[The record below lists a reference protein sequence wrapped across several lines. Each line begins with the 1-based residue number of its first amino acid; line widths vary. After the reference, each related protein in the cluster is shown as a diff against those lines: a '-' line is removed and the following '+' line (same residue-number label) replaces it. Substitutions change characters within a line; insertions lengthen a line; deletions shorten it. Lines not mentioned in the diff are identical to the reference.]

1 MNRPEMNDPTGEPL
15 VGHVAKG
22 ADAADVADA
31 FGVTWRDIE
40 TALTPIIGSKG
51 VAALLE
57 RSLHLASAA
66 HPWLAGPGGSDSRT
80 IDLAT
85 LKSVVAQQT
94 GAQAALGS
102 RHLLKTFCQLLDSL
116 IGPPL
121 TERMLGRVRA
131 DSMGGALLQD
141 TTP

>member
-1 MNRPEMNDPTGEPL
+1 
-15 VGHVAKG
+15 
-22 ADAADVADA
+22 VADT
-31 FGVTWRDIE
+31 FGVTWQDIE

-51 VAALLE
+51 VAALLK

-66 HPWLAGPGGSDSRT
+66 HPWLAVPGGSDSTT

-102 RHLLKTFCQLLDSL
+102 HHLLQTFCQLLGSL
-116 IGPPL
+116 IGPSL
-121 TERMLGRVRA
+121 TQRLLRPVRA
-131 DSMGGALLQD
+131 DSTSTALWQD
-141 TTP
+141 TIR